1 MSTVALQPLAHHRC
15 RETPKFRAITKKDKP
30 FSLNFSRRPL
40 SFGVSSLCNFKPPC
54 SSSSCYRPLTT
65 LRASS
70 SDRTLVETSESV
82 DVILEETFPIKR
94 AVKVTNSSRL
104 YLFVS
109 TCLTDQL
116 GSLNL
121 I

>member
-15 RETPKFRAITKKDKP
+15 RETPKIRTITKKDKP

-40 SFGVSSLCNFKPPC
+40 SFGVSSLCNFKPP
-54 SSSSCYRPLTT
+54 SSSSYRPLTT

-70 SDRTLVETSESV
+70 SDTTLVETSESV